1 MKKLIDT
8 FKNIFA
14 IEELRTRIIFTVVM
28 LLIYRLASFIVLP
41 GINPIELEAIQ
52 PEGGSKG
59 LEGIINL
66 FAGGAF
72 SRASVIALGI
82 MPYIS
87 ASIVVQLLGLVY
99 PPIQKLQKEGE
110 SGRNK
115 INQMTR
121 FLTIAIT
128 AAQAFAFVINLKSQY
143 LSAIVLRTGDEIHFS
158 FWLSTI
164 FVLTAGTM
172 FVMWIGEKITD
183 KGIGNGI
190 SLIIA
195 MGIIARLPGSIVK
208 ELQYRTGENGGG
220 LVPFVIEIAVWLAII
235 AVTIL
240 LVQAVRKIALQVAGR
255 VVSGKTEARN
265 FLPLKLNASGVMP
278 IIFAQAIMFLPMTIA
293 QFFPDRDWAQ
303 AIMGA
308 MSDFRSVWYN
318 VILVLLIVSF
328 TYLYTSLSVN
338 ANQIAEDLK
347 RGGSFVP
354 GIKPGEETANHI
366 DDILSKITLPGSLML
381 ALIAIL
387 PSMAVIFGVNDQFA
401 QFFGGTSLL
410 IMVGVVL
417 DTLQQ
422 IETYLLSKEYDG
434 LMESGRVQGRT
445 QNAVGAQI

>member
-1 MKKLIDT
+1 MKRLIDT
-8 FKNIFA
+8 LKNIFK
-14 IEELRTRIIFTVVM
+14 IEELRTRILFTVVM

-41 GINPIELEAIQ
+41 GINPIQLEAIQ
-52 PEGGSKG
+52 PAGGASG

-115 INQMTR
+115 MNQMTR
-121 FLTIAIT
+121 FLTVIIT
-128 AAQAFAFVINLKSQY
+128 AVQAFAFVVNLKSQY
-143 LSAIVLRTGDEIHFS
+143 LSAIVLRTGDSIDLS

-195 MGIIARLPGSIVK
+195 MGIIARLPGSVVT

-220 LVPFVIEIAVWLAII
+220 LVPFVIEIAAWLAII
-235 AVTIL
+235 AITIL
-240 LVQAVRKIALQVAGR
+240 LVQAVRRIPLQVAGR

-278 IIFAQAIMFLPMTIA
+278 IIFAQAIIFLPMTVA

-303 AIMGA
+303 AVMGA

-318 VILVLLIVSF
+318 VVLIALIVGF

-338 ANQIAEDLK
+338 SNQIAEDLK

-354 GIKPGEETANHI
+354 GIKPGEDTANFI
-366 DDILSKITLPGSLML
+366 DDILSKITFPGSLFL
-381 ALIAIL
+381 AAIAIL
-387 PSMAVIFGVNDQFA
+387 PSLAVIFGVNNQFA

-422 IETYLLSKEYDG
+422 IETYLLAKHYDG
-434 LMESGRVQGRT
+434 LMESGRVKGRN
-445 QNAVGAQI
+445 QNAIGAQI